1 MEKGNLNKILHN
13 KESLK
18 ILHAIEDLKV
28 DIEKAK
34 FEDGESTEEVGKW
47 GSTIEQPTDKP
58 DVEICNL
65 ACNLE
70 EAVKRAEDCKCEKEE
85 TLLTQQQKEELKFEK
100 PKLKQRAK
108 CNWQSKQPQSQLTKA
123 T

>member
-1 MEKGNLNKILHN
+1 MEKGNLDKILHN

-18 ILHAIEDLKV
+18 ILNAIEDLKV

-47 GSTIEQPTDKP
+47 GSTIEQPTDKA
-58 DVEICNL
+58 DMEICNL

-70 EAVKRAEDCKCEKEE
+70 EAVKRAEDCKREKEE